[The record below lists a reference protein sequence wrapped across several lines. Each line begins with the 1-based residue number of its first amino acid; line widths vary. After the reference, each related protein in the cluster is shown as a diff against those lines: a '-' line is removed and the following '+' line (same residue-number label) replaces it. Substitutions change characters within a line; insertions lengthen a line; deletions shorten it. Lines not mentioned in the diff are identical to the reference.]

1 MVKTILI
8 YAICR
13 IICRIIRT
21 KSDKQIFDIE
31 HSGGE
36 LSFKEEQQI
45 KRKIKRFD
53 FCYKMLNFGSN
64 AFLIM
69 AVILGVCTAVMG
81 G

>member
-1 MVKTILI
+1 MVKIILI

-13 IICRIIRT
+13 IICRNIRIKT
-21 KSDKQIFDIE
+21 DKQIYDIE
-31 HSGGE
+31 HSGDS

-45 KRKIKRFD
+45 KRKIKKFD
-53 FCYKMLNFGSN
+53 FWYKWINFGSN